1 MEQVLFHQNTLYV
14 YNTTSRQKERFEP
27 LHAPFVGM
35 YACGPTVYSEPHL
48 GNCRSFVMYDLM
60 FRYMLHLG
68 YKVRYVRNITDAGH
82 VESTSGETGD
92 RISKQA
98 KIEQV
103 EPMEIVQKYSVKF
116 HRIMDTL
123 NCLPPS
129 IEPTATGHIVEQIEM
144 TKKIMENGFAYETDD
159 AIYFDV
165 EKFSVNYPYTKLS
178 GRNLDDLLNNTR
190 ELGGQESKK
199 GRLDFALMIKAKP
212 EHIMRWPSPWGD
224 VYPGWHI
231 ECSAMSEKYLGKT
244 FDIHC
249 GGMDL
254 IPTHHTNEI
263 AQCVACNHVDPV
275 KYWLHPNMLT
285 VNGQKMSKSLGNS
298 FLPAELFDG
307 SHPLLDQGYSP
318 MTVRFSMLQAHY
330 RSTLDFSN
338 DALKAAEKGYKRLM
352 NAKSA
357 LDQITI
363 SGIVNNDEEA
373 NVNKLLLATYDAMNN
388 DFNSAQA
395 IAELNEAASMINTWN
410 SLQNKK
416 ANIQEHTLLRLKT
429 LLHHFLFDIFGLLEE
444 SENNNE
450 KLNGVMELVIDIR
463 KDARGKK
470 DFATSD
476 KIRDALQGV
485 GIQLKDSKDGTSWQ
499 AE

>member
-165 EKFSVNYPYTKLS
+165 EKFSANYPYTKLS

-363 SGIVNNDEEA
+363 SGSINNEEEA

>member
-165 EKFSVNYPYTKLS
+165 EKFSANYPYTKLS

-363 SGIVNNDEEA
+363 SGTINNEEEA

-395 IAELNEAASMINTWN
+395 IAELNEAASLINTWN

-429 LLHHFLFDIFGLLEE
+429 LLHHFLFDILGLLEE

>member
-1 MEQVLFHQNTLYV
+1 MEKPLYHQNALLV
-14 YNTTSRQKERFEP
+14 YNTLSREKEVFTP
-27 LHAPFVGM
+27 LHPPFVGM
-35 YACGPTVYSEPHL
+35 YACGPTVYNEPHL

-60 FRYMLHLG
+60 FRYLSHLG
-68 YKVRYVRNITDAGH
+68 YRVRYVRNITDAGH
-82 VESTSGETGD
+82 VESTSGEAGD
-92 RISKQA
+92 RIGKQA
-98 KIEQV
+98 RIEQV

-116 HRIMDTL
+116 HWIMDMF

-129 IEPTATGHIVEQIEM
+129 IEPTATGHIIEQIEM
-144 TKKIMENGFAYETDD
+144 TKAIMANGYAYETDE

-165 EKFSVNYPYTKLS
+165 EKFSKEHPYTQLS
-178 GRNLDDLLNNTR
+178 GRNLEELLNNTR
-190 ELGGQESKK
+190 ELDGQSSKR

-231 ECSAMSEKYLGKT
+231 ECSAMSTKYLGKT

-263 AQCVACNHVDPV
+263 AQSVACNHTEPA

-285 VNGQKMSKSLGNS
+285 VNGQKMSKSLGNA
-298 FLPAELFDG
+298 FLPIELFEG
-307 SHPLLDQGYSP
+307 THPLLDKGYSP

-352 NAKSA
+352 AA
-357 LDQITI
+357 LTLLDSMQVSGQVDATQENTI
-363 SGIVNNDEEA
+363 
-373 NVNKLLLATYDAMNN
+373 NKVLVGVYDAMNN
-388 DFNSAQA
+388 DFNAAQA
-395 IAELNEAASMINTWN
+395 IAELNEAASLINTWN
-410 SLQNKK
+410 DKHNKQ
-416 ANIQEHTLLRLKT
+416 ASIDPFTLERLKNIFRVF
-429 LLHHFLFDIFGLLEE
+429 LLDIFGLKPETE
-444 SENNNE
+444 ADNS
-450 KLNGVMELVIDIR
+450 KLSGVMDLVIDIR
-463 KDARGKK
+463 KDARAKK

-476 KIRDALQGV
+476 KIRDALIAV
-485 GIQLKDSKDGTSWQ
+485 GIQLKDGKEGTSWTGD
-499 AE
+499 